1 MDNSYLNDAREL
13 EADLTAFM
21 QDIIRIPSLSSQEGN
36 VIERIRQEME
46 KLDFDEVTVD
56 PMGNLIGRIGSGPQV
71 VALDGHVD
79 TVDVG
84 DRSLWDREPFSGD
97 VEDGVLYGRGTSDMK
112 GGVAS
117 SVYAGG
123 LIKQRGIPDNVTL
136 YVTATVQEEDCDGLC
151 WQYIAKEDGI
161 RPDLVVITEPT
172 SCVSIAAI
180 AGAWK
185 CRCIRPVFPAMAPR
199 RSVASTPCTRWRT
212 SLRTSNRSTNDSNLA
227 SPLGKGT
234 VTISEIRSTSPSLCA
249 VADGCTIHLDRR
261 LTIGET
267 EATAVA
273 EIEALPSVQAA
284 DATVTVL
291 EYAVPSYTG
300 LTYPTRKYYPTW
312 ELPEDAAGTQ
322 AALAAHLNAF
332 ETKMPKSASGCSVR
346 MPWRRQECSEFR
358 RLDSGRVTKNSRT
371 RRTSRWKSSTSC
383 AAALSIPPSW
393 MSSRRALR
401 RRPLSECDSDTHC
414 HGPERPRLA
423 DDTGLVRRGDRHC
436 AGYGGPPEEGIQERC
451 GDLAPAT
458 QVGFS
463 DLSSTSPRVRATH
476 SKLA

>member
-1 MDNSYLNDAREL
+1 MDKSYLNDAREL

-172 SCVSIAAI
+172 SLRVYRGHRGRLEMQVHTSGISCHGSAPERGVNAVY
-180 AGAWK
+180 K
-185 CRCIRPVFPAMAPR
+185 MADIITDIESLNERLEPR
-199 RSVASTPCTRWRT
+199 
-212 SLRTSNRSTNDSNLA
+212 D
-227 SPLGKGT
+227 PLGKGT

-322 AALAAHLNAF
+322 AALAAYRSAF
-332 ETKMPKSASGCSVR
+332 EADAEVGFWV
-346 MPWRRQECSEFR
+346 F
-358 RLDSGRVTKNSRT
+358 
-371 RRTSRWKSSTSC
+371 STN
-383 AAALSIPPSW
+383 AVATAGMLGIP
-393 MSSRRALR
+393 
-401 RRPLSECDSDTHC
+401 TIGF
-414 HGPERPRLA
+414 GPGHERFAHAPNEQVEIEH
-423 DDTGLVRRGDRHC
+423 LVRCSAFYTALVDEFAKG
-436 AGYGGPPEEGIQERC
+436 AKTE
-451 GDLAPAT
+451 AT
-458 QVGFS
+458 Q
-463 DLSSTSPRVRATH
+463 
-476 SKLA
+476 